1 MVIPGFGIHVAQTD
15 TTAVVCVV
23 GELDL
28 ATAPQLRERL
38 AGLTSCGVRA
48 VTVDL
53 ARLDF
58 IDSTGLFVLVSGLKR
73 LRELGGDLALRSP
86 KPSAMKLFEMTGLS
100 AVFAIS

>member
-1 MVIPGFGIHVAQTD
+1 MIPGFGIDVIQTD
-15 TTAVVCVV
+15 ATAVVRVV

-38 AGLTSCGVRA
+38 AGLTNSGVRT

-53 ARLDF
+53 AHLDF
-58 IDSTGLFVLVSGLKR
+58 IDSTGLHVLVSGLKR
-73 LRELGGDLALRSP
+73 LRELGGDLWLRSP

-100 AVFAIS
+100 ALFAIS